1 MGGNGAP
8 GTGMHWN
15 QWAVI
20 RINSGLEPEPATP
33 LS

>member
-1 MGGNGAP
+1 
-8 GTGMHWN
+8 MHWN
-15 QWAVI
+15 QGAVI

>member
-1 MGGNGAP
+1 
-8 GTGMHWN
+8 MHWN
-15 QWAVI
+15 QRAVI